1 MPFTPSERSTRA
13 RRAAH
18 AKWALTAD
26 RAAGTEAKRRAFLAR
41 FDREVDKVD
50 PEGKLPPDVRARMA
64 LSALRSYMSGL
75 ALKRMRGR
83 SAEKTKAVKSS
94 GSTPEEMVQDGD

>member
-1 MPFTPSERSTRA
+1 
-13 RRAAH
+13 
-18 AKWALTAD
+18 
-26 RAAGTEAKRRAFLAR
+26 
-41 FDREVDKVD
+41 
-50 PEGKLPPDVRARMA
+50 MA